1 MTDSESSEEGDLA
14 CFFRRN
20 LEEEQEKEQAEVET
34 QRERKIN
41 NNTSKN
47 QDTVDNIDNNVKEE
61 EEVFQTKAQ
70 YSFHGLDEPIT
81 IVEEA
86 QKGIGFQIWPAANFL
101 CKWLHSQESG
111 LAAKSPIH
119 THLFFFPRL

>member
-20 LEEEQEKEQAEVET
+20 LEEEKEQVEVET
-34 QRERKIN
+34 EQERKIN
-41 NNTSKN
+41 NNISKN
-47 QDTVDNIDNNVKEE
+47 QDTVDNVDCNNATEE
-61 EEVFQTKAQ
+61 EEVLQTKAL
-70 YSFHGLDEPIT
+70 YSFDGLDEPIT